1 MQLNGDF
8 NFNAPQEQV
17 WQLLMDPAVI
27 AAALPGVDEL
37 VPIEGEKDTWR
48 AEAKINLAAVS
59 GTYAG
64 VIHMS
69 EQQPPRQYRLTV
81 SGEGQQSIING
92 SALITLNYDET
103 TGQTRLTWEAEP
115 SISGKL
121 ARVGQRLIKA
131 AATMLS
137 KQFFTAV
144 AKQLPS

>member
-8 NFNAPQEQV
+8 YFNAPQEQV

-37 VPIEGEKDTWR
+37 IPIEGETDSWR
-48 AEAKINLAAVS
+48 AEAKISLAAVS
-59 GTYAG
+59 GTYGG

-92 SALITLNYDET
+92 TALITLNYDET